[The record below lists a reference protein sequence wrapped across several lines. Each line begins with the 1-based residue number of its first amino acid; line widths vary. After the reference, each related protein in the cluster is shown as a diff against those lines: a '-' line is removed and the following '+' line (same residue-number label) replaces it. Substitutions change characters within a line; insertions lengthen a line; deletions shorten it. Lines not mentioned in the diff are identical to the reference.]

1 MGILRTKTIE
11 PATGSTLTLGAS
23 GDTVTVSSDSIK
35 ANTFK
40 DAGGNTLF
48 TSDGAGTLSSVNSGL
63 AAGGPILISTAT
75 VTSATT
81 LIASYTSGGVSAHEI
96 QSGIDSTYDEY
107 MIVFVDY
114 NPATDAAEFQFQASI
129 DGGSNYNIAMTTTF
143 FKAHNY
149 EVAGDDDVDYHN
161 SHDQSQGTSYQT
173 LAYDV
178 GSDAD
183 QSVAGILH
191 LYNPAST
198 IYMKHFHSRMSNA
211 YSSDIIMDVFVSG
224 YFNTTS
230 AINALQFKFSSGAH
244 DGHYRMYGIK

>member
-23 GDTVTVSSDSIK
+23 GDSITVSSDSIK
-35 ANTFK
+35 SNTFK

-48 TSDGAGTLSSVNSGL
+48 TSDGAGTLSSVNAGL
-63 AAGGPILISTAT
+63 KGGAGPILIT
-75 VTSATT
+75 
-81 LIASYTSGGVSAHEI
+81 SYTSGGVSAHEI

-143 FKAHNY
+143 YKAHNY
-149 EVAGDDDVDYHN
+149 EVAGDDGVAYHD

-183 QSVAGILH
+183 QSVSGILH

-198 IYMKHFHSRMSNA
+198 TFVKHFHSRMTHA
-211 YSSDIIMDVFVSG
+211 YSSDIIMDTFASG

-230 AINALQFKFSSGAH
+230 AINALQFKFSSGSH